1 MTTAYKTFIRMS
13 VHIEKQHRQKCWR
26 AKEIRDEKKNATA
39 QLIWDQFQI
48 SVDGLTDDKSRRRE
62 HLRPVFRLHHSPEEA
77 ASALGGS
84 SSSSPLGMPS
94 AVDSTSRS
102 RRNSSSDGT
111 ADSGAQSA
119 SDLAEDVFE
128 DPDRARFSMVSAL
141 GWASISSSVVG
152 ATPISLPRA
161 SPARAWHSL
170 RLGNSCKSLRPKRIR
185 NSFEDL

>member
-102 RRNSSSDGT
+102 RRNSSSEGAGGSQDDVAGPGATAAPVTGAANSVGT
-111 ADSGAQSA
+111 SWSFSAKSSMSGLKESCCALECPESG
-119 SDLAEDVFE
+119 DLA
-128 DPDRARFSMVSAL
+128 
-141 GWASISSSVVG
+141 
-152 ATPISLPRA
+152 
-161 SPARAWHSL
+161 
-170 RLGNSCKSLRPKRIR
+170 
-185 NSFEDL
+185 

>member
-94 AVDSTSRS
+94 AVGSTSRS
-102 RRNSSSDGT
+102 RRNSSLDGT
-111 ADSGAQSA
+111 AASGAPTP
-119 SDLAEDVFE
+119 FE
-128 DPDRARFSMVSAL
+128 LSENRFQDAY
-141 GWASISSSVVG
+141 
-152 ATPISLPRA
+152 RA
-161 SPARAWHSL
+161 SCSM
-170 RLGNSCKSLRPKRIR
+170 
-185 NSFEDL
+185 